1 MTVSKELATT
11 EFSATPDIIL
21 VDGMEALPEQDRL
34 ALVMHLYQ
42 IRQSDHALRTAL
54 TTTCLSMWKIKKIL
68 DPKDDA
74 EATLR
79 KFFQSNIPH
88 VDVRTGYRYAEI
100 GKALELHMSLGMEEA
115 KLARLTQRALLVLS
129 SKNMDPEVAQAALQ
143 VKGGDTTT
151 IDSTAFKK
159 MIADESLPEI
169 QKLSDALKEKER
181 EAAATKAELE
191 SVMQSRA
198 NIQRQ
203 LQASETDLLSAQEFN
218 KQLHTQMSEQ
228 TRPPRPV
235 VEVVAAPASLTKADE
250 QRVKELREVQE
261 RLNDEVAR
269 LQDAKERM
277 RDQLAQAEKK
287 TKQISEELSI
297 TEDVVQALNRAEADF
312 AKLTMNSGSGSI
324 AKIIAADPRAI
335 QRIEKFANGVYEY
348 AEAIKAAIQNK
359 NKAA

>member
-1 MTVSKELATT
+1 MTVSNELSTT

-21 VDGMEALPEQDRL
+21 VDGMESLPEQDRL
-34 ALVMHLYQ
+34 ALVLHLYQ
-42 IRQSDHALRTAL
+42 IRQSDQALCTAL
-54 TTTCLSMWKIKKIL
+54 TTTCLSLWKIQKIL
-68 DPKDDA
+68 EPTKVKG
-74 EATLR
+74 EATLQNFY
-79 KFFQSNIPH
+79 KANLPH

-100 GKALELHMSLGMEEA
+100 GKALELHMGLGMEEA
-115 KLARLTQRALLVLS
+115 KLARLTQRALLVLTDT
-129 SKNMDPEVAQAALQ
+129 NIDTDAAHAALQ
-143 VKGGDTTT
+143 SKGGDNP
-151 IDSTAFKK
+151 IDATAFKK
-159 MIADESLPEI
+159 MIADESIPVI
-169 QKLSDALKEKER
+169 QKYSDALKEKER
-181 EAAATKAELE
+181 EAAATKAELN
-191 SVMQSRA
+191 SVMQSMA

-228 TRPPRPV
+228 TRHQRPV
-235 VEVVAAPASLTKADE
+235 VEVVAAPVSLTKADE

-261 RLNDEVAR
+261 RLNDDVAR
-269 LQDAKERM
+269 LQDAKEKM

-287 TKQISEELSI
+287 TRQISEELSI

-359 NKAA
+359 KKAA